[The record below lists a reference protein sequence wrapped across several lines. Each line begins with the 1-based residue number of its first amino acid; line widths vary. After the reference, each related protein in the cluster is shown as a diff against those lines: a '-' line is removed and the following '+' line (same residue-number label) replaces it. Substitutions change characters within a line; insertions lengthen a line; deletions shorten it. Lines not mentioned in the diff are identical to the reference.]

1 MGPYLTVGSP
11 IFLEDKDRCKAIL
24 ASIPRLPHSGSR
36 ERSTIQ
42 HCNCLCRSKTRGN
55 RTRPFCRWIH
65 CERSSTD
72 LNQSDTFKTCKTS
85 LTLVFT
91 FQATYNLPISQRIF
105 EDVAHVC
112 SSCFQNCPN
121 GHCLTVPWMFPL
133 LPQHCTYLLQSPGK
147 MAYHISLPLR
157 TAAHKS
163 MSITKKLEVKTKVFS

>member
-1 MGPYLTVGSP
+1 MVGSP

-72 LNQSDTFKTCKTS
+72 LNQMGLFLKHVRFLEHLFLPFEQHITYPFHNEY
-85 LTLVFT
+85 LWILHTLVHPVSKIVQKGIVSRFLGDFHYYPSIARICYSLLGKWRTT
-91 FQATYNLPISQRIF
+91 FPC
-105 EDVAHVC
+105 H
-112 SSCFQNCPN
+112 
-121 GHCLTVPWMFPL
+121 
-133 LPQHCTYLLQSPGK
+133 
-147 MAYHISLPLR
+147 
-157 TAAHKS
+157 
-163 MSITKKLEVKTKVFS
+163 